1 MKRTVIAIAAL
12 LLSPATLATD
22 CGSNFAACAATAERV
37 GPAGVLPDGGT
48 GWDVGWVDGF
58 VMGVGLS
65 YIQAAWCPRQAIS
78 TQQLSAIV
86 SKYMREN
93 PAEWAEQPKTL
104 VLRALSQAFPC
115 KR

>member
-1 MKRTVIAIAAL
+1 MKRVVFAITAL
-12 LLSPATLATD
+12 LVSTATWATE

-37 GPAGVLPDGGT
+37 GPNGVLPDGGT

-65 YIQAAWCPRQAIS
+65 FIQAAWCPRQPIS
-78 TQQLSAIV
+78 NQQLSAIV

-93 PAEWAEQPKTL
+93 PAEWGEQPKTL